1 MYNTFYSTYKLHIC
15 VNDQTAE
22 IKLMV
27 FENNATKLIG
37 KTSKELVDGQ
47 YEEVLN
53 ICCHSSISYMS
64 MVE

>member
-1 MYNTFYSTYKLHIC
+1 M
-15 VNDQTAE
+15 DQTAE

-37 KTSKELVDGQ
+37 QTSEVLVDGQ

-53 ICCHSSISYMS
+53 IYYHSSISYMS